1 MGEAKAFGNKTIEQ
15 KFPYSKLQKSYQKLL
30 PFGFTFGCMHTFVS
44 NYFYYML
51 IALLLINLWFQLL
64 ANSLLEGHRKT
75 FQFNMFSKDDYEQK
89 IPQLQED
96 ILMLTA
102 EKSEAA
108 RSKIIEMVEAAAELN
123 VIWSESIVTGTFTT
137 FCFLSI

>member
-1 MGEAKAFGNKTIEQ
+1 M
-15 KFPYSKLQKSYQKLL
+15 
-30 PFGFTFGCMHTFVS
+30 
-44 NYFYYML
+44 
-51 IALLLINLWFQLL
+51 
-64 ANSLLEGHRKT
+64 EGHRKT

-123 VIWSESIVTGTFTT
+123 VI
-137 FCFLSI
+137 